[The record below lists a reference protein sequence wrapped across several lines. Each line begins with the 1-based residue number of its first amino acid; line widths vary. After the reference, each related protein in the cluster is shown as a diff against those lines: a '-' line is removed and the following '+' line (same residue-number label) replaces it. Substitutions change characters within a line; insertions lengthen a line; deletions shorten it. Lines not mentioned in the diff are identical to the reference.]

1 MSREPLRQGQ
11 LLHWAGKHV
20 PTRVRDR
27 VWQLVVFRR
36 PRPRWGNFR
45 RTAPFSD
52 NWGWDRGTPID
63 RVYIERFLREHAEDV
78 RGDVLEIGGRYY
90 TEMLGDRRV
99 ARSDVLDID
108 PDNTAATIVGDLA
121 SEETLP
127 PDRFDCFILTQ
138 TVQLIGEI
146 ESAIANAYR
155 ALSAGGVLLLTVPT
169 ISRLGRSSPD
179 YWRCTPAGLERI
191 VERVVPA
198 DAEVAMVAPGNVL
211 SATAFPMGIA
221 AEELQAAELEVT
233 DSRFPMLVCARLRKP
248 V

>member
-1 MSREPLRQGQ
+1 MSREPLRQRQ

-20 PTRVRDR
+20 PTRIRDR

-36 PRPRWGNFR
+36 PRPRWGNLR

-108 PDNTAATIVGDLA
+108 PDNAAATIVGDLA

-127 PDRFDCFILTQ
+127 PDWFDCSIPD
-138 TVQLIGEI
+138 GH
-146 ESAIANAYR
+146 R
-155 ALSAGGVLLLTVPT
+155 GAGAA
-169 ISRLGRSSPD
+169 RRSS
-179 YWRCTPAGLERI
+179 R
-191 VERVVPA
+191 
-198 DAEVAMVAPGNVL
+198 
-211 SATAFPMGIA
+211 
-221 AEELQAAELEVT
+221 
-233 DSRFPMLVCARLRKP
+233 
-248 V
+248 